1 MKTTTLTIEERLME
15 VERMRNRCAKNAE
28 DKMEKYLEQA
38 KKDYCS
44 FFHWHADDAYIAQM
58 VYDYFSN
65 MAAIN
70 THNDIE
76 ALKKNIDYR
85 IQSIEN
91 ELINTSAFGSC
102 TNEIV
107 NLEHRLKLSGKRT
120 IREKLLEMQWMLESD
135 K

>member
-1 MKTTTLTIEERLME
+1 MTIEDRLME
-15 VERMRNRCAKNAE
+15 VERMRNRNAKNAE
-28 DKMEKYLEQA
+28 DKMEEYLAKA
-38 KKDYCS
+38 KKDFCS
-44 FFHWHADDAYIAQM
+44 FFHWNADDAYIAQM

-65 MAAIN
+65 MAPIN

-85 IQSIEN
+85 IKSIEN
-91 ELINTSAFGSC
+91 DLINTSAFGSC

-107 NLEHRLKLSGKRT
+107 NLEHRLKLSAKRN
-120 IREKLLEMQWMLESD
+120 IREKLLEMQWILEYE